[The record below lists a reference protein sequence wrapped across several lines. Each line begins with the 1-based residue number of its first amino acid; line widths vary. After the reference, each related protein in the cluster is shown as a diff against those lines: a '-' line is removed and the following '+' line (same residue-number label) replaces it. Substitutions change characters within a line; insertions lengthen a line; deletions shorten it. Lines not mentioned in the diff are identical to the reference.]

1 MKKIVTL
8 CMAVCMAVTM
18 SAKGGMEA
26 SVGLVGGL
34 GLGIQGKF
42 MFAENMGIMDELG
55 YFMNLDGGTAE
66 KYGMSAYAG
75 LVNSTMFVFQMPITE
90 TKGMRLDWYA
100 GGQAKIG
107 WCPIAGWG
115 EMVHMG
121 VFGLGAGGGIEAK
134 MQNAPIAVSFDFRPG
149 WAMLFT
155 EQGVGTHMF
164 DYSFNL
170 GVRYVIMGGKKK

>member
-1 MKKIVTL
+1 MKKILTL
-8 CMAVCMAVTM
+8 CMAAITAVTM
-18 SAKGGMEA
+18 SAKGMEA

-34 GLGIQGKF
+34 GIGVQGKF
-42 MFAENMGIMDELG
+42 MFTENLGLMDELG
-55 YFMNLDGGTAE
+55 YFMNLDGGTAK

-75 LVNSTMFVFQMPITE
+75 LVNNTTFVYQRPIIRLD
-90 TKGMRLDWYA
+90 GMRLDWYV

-115 EMVHMG
+115 DLVHMG
-121 VFGLGAGGGIEAK
+121 VFGLGTAGGIEAK
-134 MQNAPIAVSFDFRPG
+134 MNNAPFVFSFDFRPG

-170 GVRYVIMGGKKK
+170 GVRYRF